1 MKNYNYRK
9 RKNYEKERRAKQKG
23 KKKTKLLN
31 KKRVKFLNNDW
42 KYKISLLPRE
52 IEKIIYIWTWKLFW
66 RSYVP
71 LTAKIPSWQQKA
83 DIMQKILW
91 EARVKNIHFLHLPFN
106 TLPENKKWIM
116 GCRCNFCINDTEVDI
131 IEKHCHSL
139 VQYRNSSYF
148 PDQFMPYETVG
159 NWNEYIIPCKQQQQ
173 QPLTESITLVKIF
186 DPLCGSYKENKFSK
200 RLREGYPFKFSSF
213 II

>member
-1 MKNYNYRK
+1 
-9 RKNYEKERRAKQKG
+9 
-23 KKKTKLLN
+23 
-31 KKRVKFLNNDW
+31 
-42 KYKISLLPRE
+42 
-52 IEKIIYIWTWKLFW
+52 
-66 RSYVP
+66 
-71 LTAKIPSWQQKA
+71 
-83 DIMQKILW
+83 MQKILW

-159 NWNEYIIPCKQQQQ
+159 NWNERII
-173 QPLTESITLVKIF
+173 LSGETFVKVF
-186 DPLCGSYKENKFSK
+186 DPLCGSYKENKFTK
-200 RLREGYPFKFSSF
+200 KLREGYKFEFSSF